1 MLKKQQQLKKINR
14 SVLMKLNE
22 KKLTKAELDKREDII
37 MKMKKNKRSLVN
49 KYGKDAEAVMYGR
62 ATNIA
67 KKQVENMK
75 SDRLSELIREKLKNP
90 KKADLNKDGKLSDY
104 EKTRGAAIEKNLDEK
119 VVKGQDGKKYKKHD
133 VSKLEEMDP
142 VSWDLKNGISAQW
155 APDKVGH
162 TADGDLRDDPSD
174 GYDTSHTNTLK
185 ETLDDDVWM
194 KVDALKN
201 NIRREELIDVMV
213 RSMSTDDANLYIDAI
228 IRDYGIDL
236 EDARDDYYNK
246 VGIKEAVRFKDRP
259 YDFQLNSIAQ
269 EKYGANFN
277 MLGDTEQDIVRDMVE
292 RELDIEDDLD
302 NLNEGHK
309 GKVDYEGKMARRQL
323 ARIAKYAQHL
333 FHMLDNKD
341 QLESW
346 VQAKLTKASDYM
358 GSVKHYLEGEALTS
372 APPIINEEEPVKDIE
387 GRALNIGD
395 VVRCPN
401 NNEYQ
406 CMYSYSDGLPFLS
419 PWDGKKPDLMK
430 KIYFKDFPDI
440 AKRLEKIK
448 GFSDTKGGFIK

>member
-1 MLKKQQQLKKINR
+1 
-14 SVLMKLNE
+14 MKLNE

-174 GYDTSHTNTLK
+174 GYDTSHTDT
-185 ETLDDDVWM
+185 V
-194 KVDALKN
+194 
-201 NIRREELIDVMV
+201 
-213 RSMSTDDANLYIDAI
+213 
-228 IRDYGIDL
+228 
-236 EDARDDYYNK
+236 
-246 VGIKEAVRFKDRP
+246 KEAVRFKDRP

-372 APPIINEEEPVKDIE
+372 APPIINEEEPVKHIE

-430 KIYFKDFPDI
+430 KIYFKDKPDI